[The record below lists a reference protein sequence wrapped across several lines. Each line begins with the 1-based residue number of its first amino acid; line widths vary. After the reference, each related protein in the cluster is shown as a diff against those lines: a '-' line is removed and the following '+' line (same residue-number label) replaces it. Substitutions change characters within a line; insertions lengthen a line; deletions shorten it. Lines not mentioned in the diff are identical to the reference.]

1 MSGGSFR
8 HPNLRLVHCP
18 IHSSWLNQVEIYLS
32 IVDRKVLTPN
42 DFHDLDQVEHRLL
55 DFERRY
61 EHAAKPFE
69 WKFTRRDLAN
79 LLRRLQLRPAA

>member
-1 MSGGSFR
+1 MI
-8 HPNLRLVHCP
+8 HCP

-42 DFHDLDQVEHRLL
+42 DFPDLAELERRLI

-61 EHAAKPFE
+61 EQFAQPFE
-69 WKFTRRDLAN
+69 WKFTRQDLAN
-79 LLRRLQLRPAA
+79 LLCRLQVRLTAA